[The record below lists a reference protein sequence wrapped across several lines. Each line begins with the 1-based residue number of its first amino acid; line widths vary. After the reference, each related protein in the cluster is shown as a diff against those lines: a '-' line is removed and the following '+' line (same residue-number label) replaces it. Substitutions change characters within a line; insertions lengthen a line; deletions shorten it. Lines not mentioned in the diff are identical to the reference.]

1 MAYLG
6 DKSVG
11 DIVKIK
17 ENGAAVNYI
26 IVNKGKPSDLYDD
39 SCDGVWLLREK
50 THSKRAWDGT
60 SSSYDNDYEN
70 SDIEAWLN
78 GDFLS
83 TIDEKVRDAIKT
95 VKIPYKKGT
104 GDDNSYGIQSGADGL
119 STKVFLLS
127 GYEVGFT
134 QSDNPNL
141 PIDGAKLSYFSDN
154 NSRIGKD
161 STNNAAHYW
170 LRSPDTDSAALVF
183 NVHKDGS
190 YTRSYSYAWSEAV
203 RPAFVLP
210 FSLLVGEDGT
220 ISAPTNMLPTITSD
234 KTGDLGTLTNGFT
247 CNYSVDDAD
256 ESDSINVTLSMDDT
270 TIKTF
275 AATKNKQ
282 ETYSL
287 TGNEW
292 LKVKNGEHTFT
303 ISASDGTNTTTNTIT
318 FTRNLAELTVTLEQP
333 FPADDVISACALN
346 VEGSIPA
353 DAVCKFEVTN
363 NALDTEPVWE
373 DCTKKSQDGL
383 SYLFTNKTAEND
395 FAFNFRVTIARG
407 AGGSGGYIT
416 SISGGFE

>member
-6 DKSVG
+6 DKNVG

-17 ENGAAVNYI
+17 EDGVAVNYL
-26 IVNKGKPSDLYDD
+26 IVHKGKPSDMYDD

-50 THSKRAWDGT
+50 THSKRGWHGT
-60 SSSYDNDYEN
+60 SSSNSVNDYEN

-78 GDFLS
+78 GEFLN
-83 TIDEKVRDAIKT
+83 TIDEKIRAAIKT
-95 VKIPYKKGT
+95 VKIPYQKGIGT
-104 GDDNSYGIQSGADGL
+104 SKTVQSGANGL
-119 STKVFLLS
+119 SCKAFLLS

-134 QSDNPNL
+134 QSDSEFL

-154 NSRIGKD
+154 NSRIGKY
-161 STNNAAHYW
+161 STDTVIWW
-170 LRSPDTDSAALVF
+170 LRSPYTHNASSVFYVNAGGALDFSISHSSLVAA
-183 NVHKDGS
+183 
-190 YTRSYSYAWSEAV
+190 

-210 FSLLVGEDGT
+210 SSLLVGEDGT
-220 ISAPTNMLPTITSD
+220 VSTNTLPTITSD
-234 KTGDLGTLTNGFT
+234 KTGDLGTLTDGLT
-247 CNYSVDDAD
+247 CNYSVNDAD
-256 ESDSINVTLSMDDT
+256 ASDSVNVTLSMDDT

-292 LKVKNGEHTFT
+292 LKTTNGEHTFT
-303 ISASDGTNTTTNTIT
+303 ISASDGKDTATNTIT
-318 FTRNLAELTVTLEQP
+318 FTRNLTELTVTLAQP

-346 VEGSIPA
+346 VEGSFPA

-363 NALDTEPVWE
+363 NALDDEPVWE
-373 DCTKKSQDGL
+373 DCTKKSQAGF
-383 SYLFTNKTAEND
+383 SYIFTNKSAKNG
-395 FAFNFRVTIARG
+395 FAFNFRVTISRG
-407 AGGSGGYIT
+407 ASGSGGYIT

>member
-6 DKSVG
+6 DKNVG

-17 ENGAAVNYI
+17 EDGVAVNYL
-26 IVNKGKPSDLYDD
+26 IVHKGKPSDLYDD

-50 THSKRAWDGT
+50 THSIRAWDGT

-78 GDFLS
+78 GDFLN
-83 TIDEKVRDAIKT
+83 TIDEKIRAAIKT
-95 VKIPYKKGT
+95 VKIPYRKGSGT
-104 GDDNSYGIQSGADGL
+104 SMTVQSGANGL
-119 STKVFLLS
+119 SCKVFLLS

-134 QSDNPNL
+134 QSDSEYF

-161 STNNAAHYW
+161 STDTAVSWW
-170 LRSPDTDSAALVF
+170 LRSPHTNRSKSAFSVYT
-183 NVHKDGS
+183 NGS
-190 YTRSYSYAWSEAV
+190 LNYDYSFISHVAA

-210 FSLLVGEDGT
+210 SSLLVDAGGNV
-220 ISAPTNMLPTITSD
+220 STNTLPTITAD
-234 KTGDLGTLTNGFT
+234 KTGDLGTLTDGFS

-256 ESDSINVTLSMDDT
+256 ESDSVSVTLDLDGTQIS
-270 TIKTF
+270 TF
-275 AATKNKQ
+275 TATKNQQ
-282 ETYSL
+282 ETYTL
-287 TGNEW
+287 GGDDW
-292 LKVKNGEHTFT
+292 LKVTNGEHTFN
-303 ISASDGTNTTTNTIT
+303 IVASDSKDSVTNTIT
-318 FTRNLAELTVTLEQP
+318 FTRNLTELTVTLSSP
-333 FPADDVISACALN
+333 FSADDQISACALN

-373 DCTKKSQDGL
+373 DCTKKSQAGF
-383 SYLFTNKTAEND
+383 SYVFTNKSAENG
-395 FAFNFRVTIARG
+395 FAFNFRVTISRG
-407 AGGSGGYIT
+407 TSGSGGYIT